1 MLDAGRTASQIA
13 DKLGR
18 KEGGDKLRP
27 CTTHGNGTTTAM
39 PQTSILIS
47 AGEASGDMYAA
58 RLATA
63 LRARLDVALFGMG
76 GPRMRDAGVEI
87 VADYRE
93 VHVLGI
99 LEVLAKVPSIART
112 LGKLSREARRRKP
125 ALAILTDFPGFHLR
139 LARKLKAQGV
149 PSVYFICP
157 QFWAWRPWRANLVR
171 RRFARGLCIFPFE
184 QEWYRAR
191 GVAADF
197 IGHPLVG
204 EVRATRSREQFAA
217 DFGLDAARP
226 IVAILPGSRPGEF
239 RQHLPRILPACA
251 SFGPS
256 RGAQFVLALAPG
268 IHAAEI
274 APYLHVGA
282 GAPPLTVVEGATYD
296 AVAAAD
302 LAIVS
307 SGTATVET
315 ALLDTPMIVVYR
327 VAPFTAAV
335 ARRLVRT
342 PMFAMVNLIAGRR
355 IVPELIQEDLSP
367 ERLAMDA
374 ARLLDSPG
382 ERDVMRRDLA
392 EVRAKLGPAGA
403 IDRAAD
409 IIAAMLAGKPAAA
422 QSQGTGQPS
431 RRSLVS

>member
-1 MLDAGRTASQIA
+1 
-13 DKLGR
+13 
-18 KEGGDKLRP
+18 
-27 CTTHGNGTTTAM
+27 M
-39 PQTSILIS
+39 PEKSILIS

-63 LRARLDVALFGMG
+63 LRKRVPVHFFGMG
-76 GPRMRDAGVEI
+76 GPRMREADVEI
-87 VADYRE
+87 IADYRD

-99 LEVLAKVPSIART
+99 TEVLAKIPSIARV
-112 LGKLSREARRRKP
+112 LGLLSREARRRKP

-139 LARKLKAQGV
+139 LARKLKSQGV

-171 RRFARGLCIFPFE
+171 RRFVRGLCIFPFE

-197 IGHPLVG
+197 IGHPLVS
-204 EVRATRSREQFAA
+204 EVRATHTREQFAA
-217 DFGLDAARP
+217 DNGLDPARP

-251 SFGPS
+251 SVGPS
-256 RGAQFVLALAPG
+256 RRAQFVLALAPG
-268 IHAAEI
+268 ISHAEI
-274 APYLHVGA
+274 ASYLQSGV
-282 GAPPLTVVEGATYD
+282 TVKIVEGATYD

-315 ALLDTPMIVVYR
+315 ALLGTPMIVVYR

-355 IVPELIQEDLSP
+355 VVPELIQDDLTP
-367 ERLAMDA
+367 ERLAMET
-374 ARLLDSPG
+374 ARLLDSPA
-382 ERDVMRRDLA
+382 ERDRMRQDLA
-392 EVRAKLGPAGA
+392 EVRAKLGAAGA

-409 IIAAMLAGKPAAA
+409 IIVAMLAGEPAPKLPEAA
-422 QSQGTGQPS
+422 GQPS
-431 RRSLVS
+431 PQSLVS

>member
-1 MLDAGRTASQIA
+1 
-13 DKLGR
+13 
-18 KEGGDKLRP
+18 
-27 CTTHGNGTTTAM
+27 M
-39 PQTSILIS
+39 PEPSILIS

-63 LRARLDVALFGMG
+63 LRQRVPVHLFGMG
-76 GPRMRDAGVEI
+76 GPRMREAGVEI

-99 LEVLAKVPSIART
+99 TEVLAKIPSIARV
-112 LGKLSREARRRKP
+112 LGLLSREARRRKP

-139 LARKLKAQGV
+139 LARKLKSQGV
-149 PSVYFICP
+149 TSVYFICP

-204 EVRATRSREQFAA
+204 EVRAARTREQFAA
-217 DFGLDAARP
+217 DHGLDPARP

-251 SFGPS
+251 SVGPS

-268 IHAAEI
+268 ISAAEI
-274 APYLHVGA
+274 APYLRTDF
-282 GAPPLTVVEGATYD
+282 PLKVVEGATYD

-315 ALLDTPMIVVYR
+315 ALLGTPMIVVYR
-327 VAPFTAAV
+327 VAPFTAAI

-355 IVPELIQEDLSP
+355 VVPELIQDDLTP
-367 ERLAMDA
+367 ERLAMET
-374 ARLLDSPG
+374 ARLLDSPA
-382 ERDVMRRDLA
+382 ERDRMRADLA
-392 EVRAKLGPAGA
+392 EVRTKLGAPGA

-409 IIAAMLAGKPAAA
+409 IIAAMLTATPAPPG
-422 QSQGTGQPS
+422 QSPRGAGQPS
-431 RRSLVS
+431 LRSLVS